1 MLFGIVLQEYV
12 SVLPPW
18 PNPRCFWGRMC
29 DMVIVV
35 PEAAERMAV
44 SIARFRF
51 GSGQSEA
58 RTENG
63 GPARRAEG
71 ERDYEVSSMIGAS
84 VAPSPL
90 APCPT

>member
-1 MLFGIVLQEYV
+1 MLFGIVLREYV

-18 PNPRCFWGRMC
+18 PKPRCVWGRMC

-35 PEAAERMAV
+35 PEAAVRMVV
-44 SIARFRF
+44 SSARFRF

-58 RTENG
+58 RMENA
-63 GPARRAEG
+63 GPGRRAEG
-71 ERDYEVSSMIGAS
+71 ERDYGVSLMIGTS

-90 APCPT
+90 ASCPA